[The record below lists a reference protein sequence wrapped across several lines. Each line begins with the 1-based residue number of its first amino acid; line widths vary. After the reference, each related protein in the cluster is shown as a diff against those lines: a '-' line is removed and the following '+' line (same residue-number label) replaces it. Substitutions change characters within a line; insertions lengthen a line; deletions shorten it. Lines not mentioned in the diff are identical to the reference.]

1 MEIVDFDKV
10 YDNVIC
16 LIPVKQEESFEGDFR
31 TLLHDAL
38 EKYYAIISTCGDLAS
53 YLIDIKDIR
62 KTIDEINT
70 IVEYEY
76 KGLHWMAF
84 DRFRSLVNDEDSPLH
99 QSLVIDGTGTVPT
112 SFYRMR
118 RMTNRR
124 DISYKDLFHLPL
136 SKRNNVA
143 NGRFS
148 LPGYP
153 CLYLGASIYA
163 CWEELTRPPMSAS
176 MVSRLECQEPLRF
189 LDLRVPTRDE
199 FKKRLSFLRAMP
211 VIIACSVVV
220 HEPSGTFKPEY
231 IIPHLI
237 MEFIVSYNEIGEDDE
252 PMHGVLYTSVFKS
265 EDFNYPLDKLVN
277 VALPVMKPLESKV
290 FCKELCRL
298 FKMTKPT
305 CDEIEQAK
313 SNGYPTL
320 VYNKEKKCL
329 TEYKGKV
336 IDYDHSTFGYLEKR
350 INDTN
355 MFPLITIE
363 DK

>member
-1 MEIVDFDKV
+1 MELVDFDMV
-10 YDNVIC
+10 YDKVIS
-16 LIPVKQEESFEGDFR
+16 LIPVKQEKGGDGDFR
-31 TLLHDAL
+31 ALLHDVL
-38 EKYYAIISTCGDLAS
+38 EKYYAIVSTCGDLTG
-53 YLIDIKDIR
+53 YLINAKDIR

-76 KGLHWMAF
+76 KGLHWIAF
-84 DRFRSLVNDEDSPLH
+84 ERFRSLVNDEDSPLH
-99 QSLVIDGTGTVPT
+99 QSLVIDGKGTVPT
-112 SFYRMR
+112 TFYRMR
-118 RMTNRR
+118 RMADRR

-136 SKRNNVA
+136 SKRNYVP

-163 CWEELTRPPMSAS
+163 CWEEMARPPMSES
-176 MVSRLECQEPLRF
+176 MVSKLECQKPLRL
-189 LDLRVPTRDE
+189 LDLRMPTKED
-199 FKKRLSFLRAMP
+199 FKKRLSYLWAMP
-211 VIIACSVVV
+211 IIIASSVVV
-220 HEPSGTFKPEY
+220 HEPAGTFKPEY

-252 PMHGVLYTSVFKS
+252 PIHGVLYTSVFKS
-265 EDFNYPLDKLVN
+265 EDFDYPLDKLVN

-298 FKMTKPT
+298 FKMTRPT

-320 VYNKEKKCL
+320 EYNKEEKRL
-329 TEYKGKV
+329 IEYKGMV
-336 IDYDHSTFGYLEKR
+336 VDYEHSTFGYLEQR
-350 INDTN
+350 INNTKL
-355 MFPLITIE
+355 FPLITIE

>member
-1 MEIVDFDKV
+1 MELIDFDKV
-10 YDNVIC
+10 YDKVIG
-16 LIPVKQEESFEGDFR
+16 LIPVKQEKGGEGDFR
-31 TLLHDAL
+31 ALLHDVL
-38 EKYYAIISTCGDLAS
+38 EKYYAIVSTCGDLTG
-53 YLIDIKDIR
+53 YLIDIEDIR

-70 IVEYEY
+70 IIEYEY

-84 DRFRSLVNDEDSPLH
+84 DRFSSLVNDEDSPLH

-112 SFYRMR
+112 TFYRMR
-118 RMTNRR
+118 RMAERR
-124 DISYKDLFHLPL
+124 DISYQDLFHLPL
-136 SKRNNVA
+136 SKRNYVA
-143 NGRFS
+143 NGRFG

-163 CWEELTRPPMSAS
+163 CWEEMARPPMSES
-176 MVSRLECQEPLRF
+176 MVSRLECQEPLRL
-189 LDLRVPTRDE
+189 LDLRVPTKE
-199 FKKRLSFLRAMP
+199 HFKKRLSYLWAMP
-211 VIIACSVVV
+211 VIIASSVVV
-220 HEPSGTFKPEY
+220 HEPAGTFKPEY

-298 FKMTKPT
+298 FKMTRPT

-320 VYNKEKKCL
+320 EYNKEKRCL
-329 TEYKGKV
+329 TEYKGMV
-336 IDYDHSTFGYLEKR
+336 VDYEHSTFGYLEQR
-350 INDTN
+350 INNTKL
-355 MFPLITIE
+355 FPLITIE